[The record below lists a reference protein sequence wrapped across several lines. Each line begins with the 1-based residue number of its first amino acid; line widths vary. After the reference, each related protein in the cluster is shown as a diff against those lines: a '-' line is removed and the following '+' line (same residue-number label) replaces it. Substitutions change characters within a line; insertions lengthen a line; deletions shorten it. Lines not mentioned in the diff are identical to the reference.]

1 MPGTNTIVTT
11 MATTMTDRQDRIAGA
26 ILVQTWLSPAFPTGG
41 FSYSH
46 ALESLVEDG
55 RVTTPDAV
63 TDWLATVLT
72 DGSGWADGLL
82 CREAWR
88 AVVARDDTRLS
99 GLVEFAGALPGT
111 AEFHLETTAQG
122 TAFLR
127 AVDAGWPDAV
137 PNALRTAGSVAYPV
151 AVGGCC
157 AGASID
163 EDRTIAAFLAG
174 VSGHLISAACR
185 LVPLGQSDAQRV
197 TAAINRRLPDLLDRL
212 LRADFDDLGSC
223 AWMLDLASMS
233 HETLHTRLFRS

>member
-1 MPGTNTIVTT
+1 MPGTDMGMKATI
-11 MATTMTDRQDRIAGA
+11 MTDRRDRIAGA
-26 ILVQTWLSPAFPTGG
+26 VLTQTWLSPSFPTGG

-46 ALESLVEDG
+46 ALETLVDDG

-63 TDWLATVLT
+63 SNWLVTVLT
-72 DGSGWADGLL
+72 DGGGWSDGLL

-88 AVVARDDTRLS
+88 AVTADDHPGLLS
-99 GLVEFAGALPGT
+99 LVDFANALPGT

-127 AVDAGWPDAV
+127 AIDAGWPETA
-137 PNALRTAGSVAYPV
+137 PKSLRNAGSVAYPI
-151 AVGGCC
+151 AVGACC
-157 AGASID
+157 AGASIE
-163 EDRTIAAFLAG
+163 EDLAIAAFLTG
-174 VSGHLISAACR
+174 LCGHLVSAACR

-197 TAAINRRLPDLLDRL
+197 AATVNRRLPDLVDRL
-212 LRADFDDLGSC
+212 RGADFEDLGTC